1 MKRTQGQPVRV
12 LVVGSMNMDLVLTV
26 ERFPQPNETVFGTTT
41 REVPGGKGGNQAV
54 AACRLG
60 AETRMVAAVGADAN
74 GRKLVAGLAAEG
86 IATDSIAELETAATG
101 LAVIP
106 VDADGNN
113 QIMVFPGA
121 NLALDVE
128 QVRAAFTSG
137 PTSAGPTADV
147 VLLQLEIS
155 PAAIRETVRLAR
167 EQGILTVLDAG
178 PAGAV
183 EVADFAGIDV
193 ISPNE
198 SETLAWTG
206 IDPVD
211 DAACQAA
218 AELLL
223 QKSGARMA
231 VLKLGRRGA
240 WLQPLGAAGRRFPTF
255 EAVRAVDSTAA
266 GDAFTAALALRF
278 VETGDWE
285 EAVLFGNAAGSIC
298 VSRHGAQPSLP
309 QREEVLSFLAEQ
321 GGITG

>member
-1 MKRTQGQPVRV
+1 MMGRPVRV

-26 ERFPQPNETVFGTTT
+26 ERFPQPNETVFGTAT
-41 REVPGGKGGNQAV
+41 REVAGGKGGNQAV

-60 AETRMVAAVGADAN
+60 AETRMVGAVGADAN
-74 GRKLVAGLAAEG
+74 GRRLVAGLAAEG
-86 IATDSIAELETAATG
+86 IGTESIARLETAATG

-121 NLALDVE
+121 NLALSVE
-128 QVRAAFTSG
+128 QVQAALAAA
-137 PTSAGPTADV
+137 PAPDV
-147 VLLQLEIS
+147 VLLQLEIT

-183 EVADFAGIDV
+183 EMADFVGIDV

-211 DAACQAA
+211 DAACRMAS
-218 AELLL
+218 ELLL
-223 QKSGARMA
+223 ERSGARVA

-240 WLQPLGAAGRRFPTF
+240 WLQPFGEAGRRIPTF

-278 VETGDWE
+278 VETQDWD
-285 EAVLFGNAAGSIC
+285 EAVRFGNAVGSIC

-309 QREEVLSFLAEQ
+309 QRGEVLSFLAEQ
-321 GGITG
+321 GGVTE

>member
-1 MKRTQGQPVRV
+1 MTRQPVRV

-26 ERFPQPNETVFGTTT
+26 ERFPQPNETVFGTAT
-41 REVPGGKGGNQAV
+41 REVAGGKGGNQAV
-54 AACRLG
+54 AARRLG

-74 GRKLVAGLAAEG
+74 GRRLIAGLAAEG
-86 IATDSIAELETAATG
+86 IGTEDIARLETAATG

-106 VDADGNN
+106 VDAEGNN

-128 QVRAAFTSG
+128 QVRAALA
-137 PTSAGPTADV
+137 AGPVPDV
-147 VLLQLEIS
+147 VLLQLEIT

-183 EVADFAGIDV
+183 EMADFAGIDV

-218 AELLL
+218 SRLLL
-223 QKSGARMA
+223 EQSGARVA

-240 WLQPLGAAGRRFPTF
+240 WLQPPGAEGRRIPTF
-255 EAVRAVDSTAA
+255 ETVRAVDSTAA

-278 VETGDWE
+278 VETGDWD
-285 EAVLFGNAAGSIC
+285 EAVRFGNAAGSIC

-309 QREEVLSFLAEQ
+309 QREEVQRFLAEQ
-321 GGITG
+321 GGVT